1 MPNAVLYRRAEAE
14 ACWRNIAAD
23 VLIIS
28 GDKSP
33 FAGQFPDLG
42 SSGLPG
48 SELYVIT
55 GAGHMIH
62 FEAPGRLAKQIEQ
75 FLKKTL

>member
-1 MPNAVLYRRAEAE
+1 M
-14 ACWRNIAAD
+14 
-23 VLIIS
+23 IS

-42 SSGLPG
+42 SLRFPG
-48 SELYVIT
+48 SESYVIT
-55 GAGHMIH
+55 GVGHMIH
-62 FEAPGRLAKQIEQ
+62 FEAPGRLAEQIEQ